1 MECDVRGKLEA
12 ILAEQVSRLL
22 ASGSKSAKDIECA
35 MSTLREENLM
45 PDQIERS
52 LCTELKLVCSQ
63 KYDEALRTSTRLNGL
78 GWSEG
83 HIKDHM
89 RRFLKEKID
98 ATTAVLR
105 HSSKPS

>member
-12 ILAEQVSRLL
+12 ILAEQMSRLL
-22 ASGSKSAKDIECA
+22 ASGSKSAKNIEEA
-35 MSTLREENLM
+35 MEQLRKDDLM
-45 PDQIERS
+45 PEQVEKAICR
-52 LCTELKLVCSQ
+52 ELKVVCCQ
-63 KYDEALRTSTRLNGL
+63 RYDEALRTSTRLNGF

-105 HSSKPS
+105 YCGK